1 MNHELVFR
9 AIVITLFISGL
20 SVGVYYRRKAAQSG
34 EKLSRQEEGL
44 PIFIALRLFGF
55 AAWISILVYIVYP
68 PWMQWSTLQI
78 PTVLRWFGVILGAVS
93 VPLFYWVFSSLGKN
107 VTDTV
112 VTRKRH
118 TLVTSGPYRWVR
130 HPLYAVWI
138 LSWIGFTLLAAN
150 WFFMLMIILVFTVL
164 LIRTPI
170 EEAKLIEKFGDEY
183 CGYMRHTGRFLP
195 HLNIIRSL
203 RKRFAVDV

>member
-20 SVGVYYRRKAAQSG
+20 SVGVYYRGKAAQSG
-34 EKLSRQEEGL
+34 EKLSRKEEGL
-44 PIFIALRLFGF
+44 PLLIALRLFSL

-118 TLVTSGPYRWVR
+118 TLVTTGPYRWVR
-130 HPLYAVWI
+130 NPLYSVWI
-138 LSWIGFTLLAAN
+138 LSWIGFGLLAAN
-150 WFFMLMIILVFTVL
+150 WFFMLMLILVFTVL

-170 EEAKLIEKFGDEY
+170 EEEKLIERFGDEY
-183 CGYMRHTGRFLP
+183 CGYMRHKGRFLP

-203 RKRFAVDV
+203 RKRLAVDV